1 MPVIMSTMAK
11 DAELGHEY
19 DERPGSRTAA
29 LCAESFIPET
39 FDRNVYGT
47 LPTSFVLQPASFLAL
62 NIGESSVPVMVI
74 RKG

>member
-29 LCAESFIPET
+29 LCAESFPPET

-47 LPTSFVLQPASFLAL
+47 LPY
-62 NIGESSVPVMVI
+62 VI
-74 RKG
+74 RAATSLLPSF